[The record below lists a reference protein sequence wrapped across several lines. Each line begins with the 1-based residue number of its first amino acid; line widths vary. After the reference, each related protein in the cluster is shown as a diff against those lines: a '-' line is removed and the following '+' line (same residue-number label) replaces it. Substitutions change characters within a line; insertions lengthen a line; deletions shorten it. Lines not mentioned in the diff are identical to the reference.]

1 MGSLTK
7 KVQFDKNVV
16 LMSMCRSLRM
26 AAEVI
31 MDSPAA
37 LQVAILLLILL
48 LIHLLILLKEAS

>member
-1 MGSLTK
+1 M
-7 KVQFDKNVV
+7 QFDKNVI

-37 LQVAILLLILL
+37 LQVAILLLLL
-48 LIHLLILLKEAS
+48 LVLVLFLHLLILLKEAS